1 MSFTKVNLS
10 SMLFLI
16 GGFIVKISNVNDA
29 EFKAYGRVVT
39 GVQLDQLLQT
49 MKDTPM
55 PADVVYVPSDKR
67 LEELSIFNVMSKKIY
82 GNMPVQM
89 GYCNGHNQLL
99 NGLEYHRDSEIN
111 VAVTD
116 LILLLGK
123 QQDIEDDFTYD
134 TSKVEAFFVPAGT
147 MIEVYATTLHYA
159 PCGVD
164 GEGFKCVVVL
174 PRGTNYD
181 VTPESDEGEDKL
193 LAATNKWLIAHKD
206 AHIAGAFEGL
216 KGENISVGN

>member
-1 MSFTKVNLS
+1 MNLS